1 MTLPLHKDRS
11 RALPLILLVSLLS
24 GCSVAPTRETLPV
37 ETPEAFSQSGG
48 ERLVPERWW
57 LDLQDSSLD
66 RLVEQA
72 LANNFSLRAT
82 WARLRQ
88 AEAVARREG
97 AARLPTLDARGS
109 LTRADGSDT
118 RVSTS
123 RQLGLYAGYEVDLW
137 GRVKASADAAAL
149 DAQASQAD
157 LRTAALSLSASL
169 ADTWYQLVE
178 QRAQI
183 ELIDRQLNLNGQL
196 LALIEGRFKTGQVY
210 ASDVYRQRQLLAQT
224 EGEMA
229 QAQTR
234 LKTLEH
240 QLTILLGSAP
250 GSLTLPTDAELPS
263 LLPLPDTGLPS
274 ELLTRRPDLQ
284 AALLRLQASDARAAA
299 AVANRYPR
307 LDLSAAL
314 TTPGATGG
322 VFDGWLGNIVAQL
335 SAPLFDGGQRRAEVA
350 RTEAVV
356 RESLNDY
363 AQALLEALGEV
374 EDALVAEAGQRRY
387 LSTIDAQLAA
397 LATVATQEGQRY
409 FQGDADYLSVLDA
422 IRSRQSLER
431 QQVSAR
437 RQLISDRIALVTA
450 LAGGWSMTSE
460 DEPQ

>member
-1 MTLPLHKDRS
+1 MSRKPGVARPL
-11 RALPLILLVSLLS
+11 LLILLVLLLA
-24 GCSVAPTRETLPV
+24 GCSTVPGRDELPV
-37 ETPEAFSQSGG
+37 EAPEAFSQTGSD
-48 ERLVPERWW
+48 RVVPDRWW
-57 LDLQDSSLD
+57 LDLQDASLEG
-66 RLVEQA
+66 LIEQA
-72 LANNFSLRAT
+72 LSHNFSLRAA

-88 AEAVARREG
+88 AEAVAQREG
-97 AARLPTLDARGS
+97 AARLPSLDLNGS

-118 RVSTS
+118 RASTS
-123 RQLGLYAGYEVDLW
+123 RQLGLYAGYELDLW
-137 GRVKASADAAAL
+137 GRVKASSDAAAL
-149 DAQASQAD
+149 DAQASEAD
-157 LRTAALSLSASL
+157 LRTTALSLSASL

-183 ELIDRQLNLNGQL
+183 DLIGRQLNLNGQL
-196 LALIEGRFKTGQVY
+196 LELIEGRFKTGQVY

-240 QLTILLGSAP
+240 QLTILLGSVP
-250 GSLTLPTDAELPS
+250 GSQTLPLDADLPV
-263 LLPLPDTGLPS
+263 LLPLPTTGLPS
-274 ELLTRRPDLQ
+274 ELLNRRPDLQ

-314 TTPGATGG
+314 TSPGATGG
-322 VFDGWLGNIVAQL
+322 VFDGWLGSLVAQL

-387 LSTIDAQLAA
+387 LSTIDAQLEA

-437 RQLISDRIALVTA
+437 RELISNRIALVTA

>member
-1 MTLPLHKDRS
+1 MSLPLHKDLF

-24 GCSVAPTRETLPV
+24 GCSAVPTRETPPV
-37 ETPEAFSQSGG
+37 AAPERFSQSGG

-57 LDLQDSSLD
+57 LDLADPSLN

-72 LANNFSLRAT
+72 LAHNFSLRAA

-97 AARLPTLDARGS
+97 AARLPTLDLKGN
-109 LTRADGSDT
+109 LTRSDGSDT
-118 RVSTS
+118 QADTS
-123 RQLGLYAGYEVDLW
+123 RQLGLYAGYELDLW

-157 LRTAALSLSASL
+157 LRTAALSLSATL

-178 QRAQI
+178 QRSQI
-183 ELIDRQLNLNGQL
+183 ALISRQLDINRQL
-196 LALIEGRFKTGQVY
+196 LELIEGRFRSGQAS
-210 ASDVYRQRQLLAQT
+210 ASDVYRQRQLQAQT

-229 QAQTR
+229 QAETR

-240 QLTILLGSAP
+240 QLLILLGSAP
-250 GSLTLPTDAELPS
+250 GSRTLPGDAELPV
-263 LLPLPDTGLPS
+263 LLPLPATGLPS
-274 ELLTRRPDLQ
+274 ELLARRPDLQ

-314 TTPGATGG
+314 ITPGATGG
-322 VFDGWLGNIVAQL
+322 VFDGWLGNLVAQL
-335 SAPLFDGGQRRAEVA
+335 TAPLFDGGERRAEVA

-363 AQALLEALGEV
+363 AQILLEALGEV

-387 LSTIDAQLAA
+387 LAAIDAQLEA
-397 LATVATQEGQRY
+397 LKTVATQEGKRY

-422 IRSRQSLER
+422 MRSRQSLER

-437 RQLISDRIALVTA
+437 RELISDRIALVTA